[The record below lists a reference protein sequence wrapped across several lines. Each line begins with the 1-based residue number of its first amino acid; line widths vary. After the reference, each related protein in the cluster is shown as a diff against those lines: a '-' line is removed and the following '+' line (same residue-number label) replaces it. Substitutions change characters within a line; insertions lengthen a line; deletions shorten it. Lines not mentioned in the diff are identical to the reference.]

1 MSDPISSLRVY
12 DGSRTQASATDP
24 TSVKDLSQN
33 FLHMLTVQLRN
44 QDPMAPMDNAAMTA
58 QLAQLNM
65 VDGINRLNTSMTG
78 MMSQMKAAAM
88 ISMSGAVGRM
98 ALAPGE
104 SFEFSDQPV
113 RLAAQLPAAVGEL
126 ELSILDAAGAE
137 RRRITLGAH
146 DIGTVD
152 QVWDGKDNAGQL
164 LPAGTYTTAWSAK
177 TAEGRSVFP
186 QAHTPVRVA
195 ALNTT
200 HADLADGRQIGIEQ
214 ILKWLQA

>member
-1 MSDPISSLRVY
+1 
-12 DGSRTQASATDP
+12 
-24 TSVKDLSQN
+24 VKDLSQN

-65 VDGINRLNTSMTG
+65 VDGINKLNTSMG
-78 MMSQMKAAAM
+78 SMVSQMKAAAM
-88 ISMSGAVGRM
+88 INMSSAVGRL

-104 SFEFSDQPV
+104 DFELSSQPV
-113 RLAAQLPAAVGEL
+113 RLAAQMPQAVNGL
-126 ELSILDAAGAE
+126 ELSVLDASGAAV
-137 RRRITLGAH
+137 RRIALGTRDA
-146 DIGTVD
+146 GVVD
-152 QVWDGKDNAGQL
+152 QLWDGKNDAGQL
-164 LPAGTYTTAWSAK
+164 LPPGEYSSSWSAK
-177 TAEGRSVFP
+177 SAEGNAVYP
-186 QAHTPVRVA
+186 EAYAPARVA

>member
-12 DGSRTQASATDP
+12 DGSRPQASASDP

-98 ALAPGE
+98 ALAPGD
-104 SFEFSDQPV
+104 SFEFSSQPV

-126 ELSILDAAGAE
+126 ELSILDADGAE
-137 RRRITLGAH
+137 QRRIALGAH
-146 DIGTVD
+146 EIGTVD
-152 QVWDGKDNAGQL
+152 QVWDGKDAAGQL
-164 LPAGTYTTAWSAK
+164 LPAGTYTAAWSAK

-186 QAHTPVRVA
+186 EGHTPVRVA

-200 HADLADGRQIGIEQ
+200 HADLEDGRQIGIEQ

>member
-78 MMSQMKAAAM
+78 MMSQMKTAAM

-98 ALAPGE
+98 ALAPGD
-104 SFEFSDQPV
+104 SFEFSSQPV

-126 ELSILDAAGAE
+126 ELSILDADGAE
-137 RRRITLGAH
+137 RRRMTLGAH
-146 DIGTVD
+146 EIGTVD
-152 QVWDGKDNAGQL
+152 QVWDGKDTAGQM
-164 LPAGTYTTAWSAK
+164 LPAGTYTTVWSAK

-186 QAHTPVRVA
+186 EAHAPVRVA

-200 HADLADGRQIGIEQ
+200 HADLEDGRQIGIEQ